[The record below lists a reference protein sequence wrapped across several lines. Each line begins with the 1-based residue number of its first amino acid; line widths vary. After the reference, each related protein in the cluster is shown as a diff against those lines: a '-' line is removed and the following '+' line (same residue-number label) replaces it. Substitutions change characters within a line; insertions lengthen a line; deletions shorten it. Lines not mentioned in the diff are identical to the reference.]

1 MPDSLVSAGPADYE
15 DPLGLGGG
23 KALPFGGPQSG
34 TLELAMPLQPQGSG
48 ASEPLTRPLPR
59 LSAGKGFF
67 FGGGCLLISFGRS
80 DVPPG

>member
-15 DPLGLGGG
+15 DPLSLGGG

-48 ASEPLTRPLPR
+48 ASELLTRPLPR
-59 LSAGKGFF
+59 LSAGKGF
-67 FGGGCLLISFGRS
+67 LLGRGEVSFNLF
-80 DVPPG
+80 